1 MRPVW
6 LIAVCFSFAAP
17 ATAALYKHVDETGTV
32 TYSDR
37 PRQPLQEALNLPPP
51 NVATPEARR
60 QLELARAAWEQEER
74 ADYEARIRRSAAVQR
89 APAGVYS
96 RPLGPATPRYGLP
109 YYALP
114 VYYVGY
120 ARISSQ
126 GNPPQG
132 LRPAAVS
139 HQAGHSRR

>member
-1 MRPVW
+1 MRPIW
-6 LIAVCFSFAAP
+6 LLAACVSFAAP
-17 ATAALYKHVDETGTV
+17 ATAALYKHVDEAGAV

-37 PRQPLQEALNLPPP
+37 PQRPLQEALNLPPP

-96 RPLGPATPRYGLP
+96 RPRGPATPRHGLP

-120 ARISSQ
+120 ARTPSQ
-126 GNPPQG
+126 SNSPQG
-132 LRPAAVS
+132 LRPAAVP
-139 HQAGHSRR
+139 HRAGNARR